1 MQTKTYTN
9 IEGLEGFTIKC
20 IFAGN
25 KQDDDNFIKD
35 SAKIISNLVRKEMKK
50 WKRETEEIRYM
61 N

>member
-50 WKRETEEIRYM
+50 
-61 N
+61 